1 MRDPRVSKD
10 PRRHW
15 PAYTNGGVP
24 EQWPF
29 RIWVDIRNALASE
42 GEEHVRLRRLIAPA
56 FSPRRVRQLQPGIE
70 ALVDDRLDD
79 LSRLPAGPV
88 DLREHLA
95 WVFPL
100 QVVNLMLGV
109 PLDMEVEFRHL
120 VGANMST
127 HYSPEEAKANAQAY
141 FQLLD
146 TLVGVKRDL
155 PGDDITTQ
163 LVRQHDGGTI
173 TYRELIDSLMLLI
186 GAGHETTMNALDHA
200 IVNLLTHPDQ
210 LALVLAG
217 HAPWD
222 AVIDETLRHEAP
234 VANILLR
241 FAAEEIH
248 DAESGTTIEQG
259 EAIVINVAAAGR
271 DPEVHR
277 DPDLFDLTRIPSGR
291 HIAFGHGP
299 HYCLGADLA
308 RLELRIMLER
318 LFRRFPSLQLAVPR
332 SELQRQPSFIS
343 NGHMFIWA
351 FRQQGE
357 GPA

>member
-1 MRDPRVSKD
+1 M
-10 PRRHW
+10 
-15 PAYTNGGVP
+15 
-24 EQWPF
+24 
-29 RIWVDIRNALASE
+29 
-42 GEEHVRLRRLIAPA
+42 
-56 FSPRRVRQLQPGIE
+56 RQLQPGIE
-70 ALVDDRLDD
+70 ALVEDRLDD
-79 LSRLPAGPV
+79 LARLPAGPV

-109 PLDMEVEFRHL
+109 PRDMEDEFRHL

-127 HYSPEEAKANAQAY
+127 HYSPEEARANAQAY
-141 FQLLD
+141 YQLLD
-146 TLVGVKRDL
+146 SLVDIKRNL
-155 PGDDITTQ
+155 PGDDITTH

-173 TYRELIDSLMLLI
+173 TYRELIDSIMLLI

-241 FAAEEIH
+241 FATEEIH
-248 DAESGTTIEQG
+248 DADSGTTIVQG

-271 DPEVHR
+271 DPQVHR
-277 DPDLFDLTRIPSGR
+277 DPDMFDITRLPSGR
-291 HIAFGHGP
+291 HIAFGYGS

-308 RLELRIMLER
+308 KLELRIVLER
-318 LFRRFPSLQLAVPR
+318 LFLRFPSLCLAVPR
-332 SELQRQPSFIS
+332 SDLQRQPSFIS
-343 NGHMFIWA
+343 NGHMFLWA
-351 FRQQGE
+351 FRDRGE
-357 GPA
+357 EPA